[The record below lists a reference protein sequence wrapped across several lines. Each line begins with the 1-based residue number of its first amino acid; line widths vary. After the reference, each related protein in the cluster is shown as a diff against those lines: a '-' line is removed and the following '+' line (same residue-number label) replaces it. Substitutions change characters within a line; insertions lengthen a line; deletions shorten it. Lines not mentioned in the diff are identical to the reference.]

1 MIFVQ
6 YILDHFGVEVEAVLL
21 RSKSIADIELIIT
34 LAKKLGI
41 EICKINESNDV
52 SLLTKAKSTPAKHNF
67 LNSKGLWR
75 DRSIDAESLRKEAW
89 KIQN

>member
-1 MIFVQ
+1 M
-6 YILDHFGVEVEAVLL
+6 EAVILK
-21 RSKSIADIELIIT
+21 SNSIADIELIIT

-41 EICKINESNDV
+41 EICKINETNEV
-52 SLLTKAKSTPAKHNF
+52 SLSSRLISTQAKHNF

-75 DRSIDAESLRKEAW
+75 DRSIDGKSLRNAAW